1 MHIKEFARLTGVSP
15 RTLRYYEELGL
26 LKPLQV
32 DQKTGYRLYGDENLE
47 RMREILFYRELDF
60 SLKTIGDILSS
71 PDYDKKE
78 AMARQKKLLKLKKER
93 LERLIAAIESA
104 EKGENTVDTEI
115 FKKDE
120 YLKYRDEVKA
130 RWGDTDAYKESE
142 KKTAEYGEDKMNGLQ
157 RETEGIFK
165 EFADLMAKGESFESK
180 AAQSLVRKWQSF
192 ITENFYRCT
201 DEILLSLGQMY
212 TADERFLKN
221 IDRCQEGTALFVQK
235 AIEHTVKK

>member
-71 PDYDKKE
+71 PGYDKKE

-130 RWGDTDAYKESE
+130 RWGSTDAYKESE
-142 KKTAEYGEDKMNGLQ
+142 K
-157 RETEGIFK
+157 RRR
-165 EFADLMAKGESFESK
+165 S
-180 AAQSLVRKWQSF
+180 
-192 ITENFYRCT
+192 
-201 DEILLSLGQMY
+201 
-212 TADERFLKN
+212 
-221 IDRCQEGTALFVQK
+221 
-235 AIEHTVKK
+235 TVKTR

>member
-104 EKGENTVDTEI
+104 KLATWI
-115 FKKDE
+115 
-120 YLKYRDEVKA
+120 
-130 RWGDTDAYKESE
+130 
-142 KKTAEYGEDKMNGLQ
+142 
-157 RETEGIFK
+157 I
-165 EFADLMAKGESFESK
+165 
-180 AAQSLVRKWQSF
+180 
-192 ITENFYRCT
+192 
-201 DEILLSLGQMY
+201 
-212 TADERFLKN
+212 
-221 IDRCQEGTALFVQK
+221 
-235 AIEHTVKK
+235 

>member
-1 MHIKEFARLTGVSP
+1 MKI
-15 RTLRYYEELGL
+15 
-26 LKPLQV
+26 
-32 DQKTGYRLYGDENLE
+32 
-47 RMREILFYRELDF
+47 
-60 SLKTIGDILSS
+60 
-71 PDYDKKE
+71 
-78 AMARQKKLLKLKKER
+78 KKER

-157 RETEGIFK
+157 KETEGIFK

-180 AAQSLVRKWQSF
+180 AAQSLVRKWQNF